1 MPSRRVRAH
10 PERAGD
16 VLNIMRDAIVLFLA
30 QGFGTGRVPRAP
42 GTAGTLPGVALY
54 LVFAGLPLVAYL
66 GLVAVLFVIG
76 VALCERAARILDEP
90 DPPSVVWDEIVGV
103 MIAMIGIAPSLA
115 TVIAGFLAFR
125 LFDIWKPWPIGWVDR
140 RVPGGLGIMLDDVLA
155 GLMALAVMHLG
166 QALWIWL

>member
-1 MPSRRVRAH
+1 MPSRRVRAT
-10 PERAGD
+10 PERVGGI
-16 VLNIMRDAIVLFLA
+16 LLMRNDIVLFLA

-54 LVFAGLPLVAYL
+54 LVFAGLPLIAYV
-66 GLVAVLFVIG
+66 GIVAVLFLIG
-76 VALCERAARILDEP
+76 VALCERAARLLDDP

-103 MIAMIGIAPSLA
+103 MIAMIGIAPSVA

-140 RVPGGLGIMLDDVLA
+140 RVPGGLGIMLDDVIA
-155 GLMALAVMHLG
+155 GLMALVLMHLG
-166 QALWIWL
+166 QALWAWI